1 MTAIALGTLLL
12 APTLYA
18 DERDDRGQMRRGA
31 MMGHGMWGGPMSGMM
46 GMMRQPGPATEMMET
61 CQQMMRA
68 WLEQRRME
76 PSTPGAV
83 PDDGG

>member
-1 MTAIALGTLLL
+1 
-12 APTLYA
+12 
-18 DERDDRGQMRRGA
+18 
-31 MMGHGMWGGPMSGMM
+31 MMGHGMWGGPMPGMM
-46 GMMRQPGPATEMMET
+46 GMMGMMGMTRPPGPATEMMET

-76 PSTPGAV
+76 PSTPGPV